1 MSESVKLNKQETA
14 DVVEVLK
21 SRQAGS
27 KKQPKNRYKKQQRQ
41 KDYKKSSKPK
51 EVQDA
56 QAAVKDAFN
65 EMKKLLKPRSKHEL
79 IELIWTY
86 GAQLQEMQRV
96 AQMLL
101 EENKE
106 LKSQNNEKEISN
118 D

>member
-1 MSESVKLNKQETA
+1 MSESIKLDEQETA

-27 KKQPKNRYKKQQRQ
+27 KKSPKNPYKKDQRQ
-41 KDYKKSSKPK
+41 KNYNKSSKPK
-51 EVQDA
+51 QVQDA
-56 QAAVKDAFN
+56 QAEVKKAFN

-86 GAQLQEMQRV
+86 GAQLQEMQFA
-96 AQMLL
+96 AQQLL
-101 EENKE
+101 EENKK
-106 LKSQNNEKEISN
+106 LKGLETSN

>member
-1 MSESVKLNKQETA
+1 MSESIKLDQEETSN
-14 DVVEVLK
+14 VVEVLK
-21 SRQAGS
+21 SRRAGS
-27 KKQPKNRYKKQQRQ
+27 KKQPKNPYKKGTRK
-41 KDYKKSSKPK
+41 KDYSKSSKPK
-51 EVQDA
+51 QVQDA
-56 QAAVKDAFN
+56 QAEVQKAFN

-86 GAQLQEMQRV
+86 GAQLQEMQTV

-106 LKSQNNEKEISN
+106 LKGMEISN

>member
-1 MSESVKLNKQETA
+1 MNDSITLSEQETA

-21 SRQAGS
+21 SRQPGS
-27 KKQPKNRYKKQQRQ
+27 KRNPKNPYKKTQRS
-41 KDYKKSSKPK
+41 KGNKKSSQPQ

-56 QAAVKDAFN
+56 QAEVKKAF
-65 EMKKLLKPRSKHEL
+65 EQMKKLLKPRSKHEL

-101 EENKE
+101 EENKQ
-106 LKSQNNEKEISN
+106 LKDLTKEETTNE
-118 D
+118 

>member
-1 MSESVKLNKQETA
+1 MSEESVKLSEEETN

-21 SRQAGS
+21 SRQKGA
-27 KKQPKNRYKKQQRQ
+27 KRNPKNPYKSKSRGER
-41 KDYKKSSKPK
+41 KSKSSKPQ

-56 QAAVKDAFN
+56 QAEVKKAFN

-86 GAQLQEMQRV
+86 GAQLQEMQQV

-101 EENKE
+101 EENKQ
-106 LKSQNNEKEISN
+106 LKGMETSN

>member
-1 MSESVKLNKQETA
+1 MSESIKLDEQETA

-21 SRQAGS
+21 SRQKGA
-27 KKQPKNRYKKQQRQ
+27 KRRPKNPYKTKTRNER
-41 KDYKKSSKPK
+41 KSKSSKPQ

-56 QAAVKDAFN
+56 EKEIKQAFDQ
-65 EMKKLLKPRSKHEL
+65 MKKLLKPRSKHEL
-79 IELIWTY
+79 IEIIWTY

-101 EENKE
+101 EENKKLKGE
-106 LKSQNNEKEISN
+106 LN